1 MKTSTRNILLG
12 VMLVVGFFAARY
24 TIGLATQL
32 RTHIDEDMV
41 YAHYQKQIN
50 AMRMYDAKTLCAMLH
65 PRFRGMDVIV
75 VGKKEERIPSN
86 RDSNCAETRTAM
98 AQMREIYEATKQPPD
113 LKYTIQSVTL
123 SEDRRQASVRLKFEM
138 TVGNVFTA
146 SGDTLETLT
155 RERGKVY
162 LLSSQS
168 RGTVKEL

>member
-12 VMLVVGFFAARY
+12 LMLVGGFFAARY

-32 RTHIDEDMV
+32 RTQIDQEMV

-50 AMRMYDAKTLCAMLH
+50 AMRMFDARTLCGMLH
-65 PRFRGMDVIV
+65 PNFRGMDVV
-75 VGKKEERIPSN
+75 VMGGKEEKFPSN
-86 RDSNCAETRTAM
+86 RDSNCAETRKVM
-98 AQMREIYEATKQPPD
+98 DQMRAVYEATKQPPD

-138 TVGNVFTA
+138 TVGKVFTA
-146 SGDTLETLT
+146 SGDTQETLT
-155 RERGKVY
+155 RERGRVY